1 LRNVLGTPW
10 SSNAN
15 KALLLGSGELGKEV
29 VIELQRLG
37 VETIAVDRY
46 DRAPAMHVAHRRYVI
61 DMLDYNQ
68 VIDVVRRE
76 HPDAVIPEVEAIN
89 LEALEDLEKE
99 GYNIIP
105 NAKAVGITM
114 NRIRLRR
121 FAAEQVGVPTTKY
134 AFASNEDEAAEACA
148 KVGFPC
154 LLKPEMSSSG
164 HGHTLAKNEREARK
178 AFREAIAHARGKSET
193 VIVEEFVEIE
203 TELTALTYRHDTGS
217 GVETVPLIPVEH
229 KRPKGIYYYYESW
242 HPTTTSEKVTEE
254 AQRIAKRVVEAL
266 GGLGIFG
273 VEIIVTK
280 DGRVLFSE
288 VSPRPHDTGLVTLAS
303 LEQSE
308 FAIHARA
315 VMGLPVPRPRLV
327 TPAATHVILADE
339 AMEAPCLEG
348 VGEALAVPGVQI
360 RWFGKPRSY
369 PHRRMGL
376 VIATGSDV
384 GEALKRAREAAARVR
399 VKECRR

>member
-1 LRNVLGTPW
+1 MRNVLGTAW
-10 SSNAN
+10 TSTAN
-15 KALLLGSGELGKEV
+15 KAMLLGSGELGKEV

-46 DRAPAMHVAHRRYVI
+46 DRAPAMHVAHKRYTI
-61 DMLDYNQ
+61 NMLDYNQ
-68 VIDVVRRE
+68 VVDLVRRE

-99 GYNIIP
+99 GCKIIP

-154 LLKPEMSSSG
+154 LIKPEMSSSG
-164 HGHTLAKNEREARK
+164 HGHTLAMNEKEAREGFK
-178 AFREAIAHARGKSET
+178 EAIAHARGKSET

-203 TELTALTYRHDTGS
+203 TELTALTYRHETGS
-217 GVETVPLIPVEH
+217 GIETVPLVPVEH

-242 HPTTTSEKVTEE
+242 HPTTTSEEVTKK
-254 AQRIAKRVVEAL
+254 AQEIAKKVVEAL
-266 GGLGIFG
+266 GGVGIFG

-303 LEQSE
+303 MEQSE

-315 VMGLPVPRPRLV
+315 VMGLPVPEPKLV
-327 TPAATHVILADE
+327 SPAATHVILAEDE
-339 AMEAPCLEG
+339 IEAPCIKG
-348 VGEALAVPGVQI
+348 IGEALAIPNVQI

-369 PHRRMGL
+369 KERRMGL
-376 VIATGSDV
+376 IIATGKDV
-384 GEALKRAREAAARVR
+384 EDALKKVRMAAEK
-399 VKECRR
+399 VKVERC